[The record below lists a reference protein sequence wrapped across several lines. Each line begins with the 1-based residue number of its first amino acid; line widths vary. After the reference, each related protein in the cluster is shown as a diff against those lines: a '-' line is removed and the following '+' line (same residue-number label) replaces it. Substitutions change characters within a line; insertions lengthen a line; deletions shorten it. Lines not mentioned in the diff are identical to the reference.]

1 MPYVEL
7 HAHSSYSFLDGASLP
22 EELAVRAAE
31 LGYPALALTD
41 HDGVYGSLEFAH
53 AAKHFGVRPI
63 TGAELTLADR
73 SHVTVLV
80 ETAKGYANLCRLI
93 TAAHAH
99 TRPEGKETQ
108 PPADPA
114 LDQALLEEL
123 NEGLVCLSGCAR
135 HGLAVRNP
143 NGAARLARAFGRER
157 FFVEL
162 QRPYERGD
170 ARRNAGL
177 RDLAASLGV
186 PTIVTGDVHA
196 HHLRRAA
203 LQDVL
208 VAIRHRSSLDGCEAE
223 RRGNHEC
230 VLLSPAEMVERF
242 PEDRA
247 AVARTVELAER
258 LRFDLT
264 EELGYRYPD
273 FSDSPEPA
281 IVQLAHVC
289 KRTFED
295 RYPRGHKLRREAR
308 ARLDEELKLIDELGL
323 AGFFLLHW
331 DVLELARECALEVR
345 GRDSPRHA
353 LPPGRGRGSS
363 VGSLVCYLT
372 GLSHVDPVGAE
383 LSLGRFLN
391 RELDSVPDID
401 LDFPRDI
408 REKLI
413 VAVTE
418 RYGREHAA
426 LVASFSTYRSRG
438 AIRDVGKAL
447 GLPYAELERI
457 ARVSEGWNA
466 KRVAEELQQLPDAD
480 RKLLSPRWRAFGE
493 LCHEIAGLPR
503 HISQHPGGM
512 VISSRPL
519 VELVPVQPA
528 AMAGRQMCQWDK
540 DSCADAGFLKID
552 LLGLG
557 MLSAVEDCVDQIA
570 RLQGKPIDLSRIP
583 LDDKAVYEEI
593 QRADTIGDF
602 QIESR
607 AQMQSLLRTR
617 PENID
622 DLTVQVALVRPGPI
636 QGKAVH
642 PYIEHRQRLR
652 EDPSFVPPVD
662 HPLLADCLRST
673 LGVVVFQD
681 QVLEVAIALAG
692 FSVGEAEGLR
702 RAMSRKRSHD
712 ALEAYRERFVE
723 GALRKGVD
731 AETADMVYDKLVGF
745 SGFGFPKSHA
755 AAFGLLAYQSA
766 WLRHHY
772 PAEFLCAL
780 LNAQPMGFYPP
791 ATLVRD
797 GQRRGVETRP
807 PDVNVSAAKCA
818 VEDGAVR
825 IGIDYVNGI
834 GEDRGGGCRRGARAG
849 ANRSPS
855 VRDLAQRTQLSEHGL
870 ETLIVA
876 GACDCFELPRRQLLW
891 QLGLVPRSQSVP
903 GSGGEEK
910 QLALPL
916 DPTAATPELP
926 EPTVWE
932 RMLADYRTTNLS
944 VGVHPHGAPACASA
958 GWRDLLARPRE
969 RAGPR
974 AGGDRGNGC
983 RTAAARDRE
992 RRRLHADRGRVR
1004 PGQPDR
1010 AAVGLR
1016 QAPSDRPR
1024 RAAHPRARPLRTDRA
1039 QPERPRPLAR
1049 DTRAARAPDLAGV
1062 RSGRQPARAPTTS
1075 ATADSVGLRRLL
1087 IGSRCSIER
1096 PSCALRLKAVLTSAT
1111 WVNACGK
1118 LPSWRRVSGSHS
1130 SASRPRSLRRS
1141 RSRSKDLLGLVVPSL
1156 EREIVGE
1163 PEGARE
1169 ERALAGRQPVDGP
1182 CLFVVRCTGRR
1193 ARRAR
1198 GHARS
1203 PRPCRPCAGRPPGGS
1218 RRAGSS
1224 AGSRPAASSRTTA

>member
-1 MPYVEL
+1 MSYVEL
-7 HAHSSYSFLDGASLP
+7 HAHSAYSFLDGASQP
-22 EELAVRAAE
+22 EELAAQAAE

-63 TGAELTLADR
+63 TGAEVTLDGGA
-73 SHVTVLV
+73 HVTLLV
-80 ETAKGYANLCRLI
+80 ETPRGYANLCRLL

-99 TRPEGKETQ
+99 TRPKEGREPL
-108 PPADPA
+108 PPS
-114 LDQALLEEL
+114 LDQSLLEEL
-123 NEGLVCLSGCAR
+123 HDGLVCLSGCAR
-135 HGLAVRNP
+135 DGLAVRDP
-143 NGAARLARAFGRER
+143 NAAARLAGAFRSDD

-170 ARRNAGL
+170 TRRNAAL
-177 RDLAASLGV
+177 RDLAETLHV
-186 PTIVTGDVHA
+186 HTIATGDVHA
-196 HHLRRAA
+196 HDARRAA
-203 LQDVL
+203 LQDIL
-208 VAIRHRSSLDGCEAE
+208 VAIRCRTSLDGCERE
-223 RRGNHEC
+223 RRGNHES
-230 VLLSPAEMVERF
+230 VLAAPQDVFDRF
-242 PEDRA
+242 PDDHG
-247 AVARTVELAER
+247 AVLRTAELAER
-258 LRFDLT
+258 LTFDLT
-264 EELGYRYPD
+264 QELGYRYPD
-273 FSDSPEPA
+273 FSDGVEPA
-281 IVQLAHVC
+281 IVQLRAVC
-289 KRTFED
+289 EHAFVE
-295 RYPRGHKLRREAR
+295 RYSGLNGHKQRVR
-308 ARLDEELKLIDELGL
+308 ARLEEELVLIDELGL

-331 DVLELARECALEVR
+331 EVLELAREIAYEVR
-345 GRDSPRHA
+345 GPGSMRPV

-372 GLSHVDPVGAE
+372 GLSHVDPVANN

-391 RELDSVPDID
+391 RELASVPDID

-413 VAVTE
+413 VRVVE
-418 RYGREHAA
+418 RYGSEHAS
-426 LVASFSTYRSRG
+426 LVAAFATYRSRG

-447 GLPYAELERI
+447 GLPYADLERL
-457 ARVSEGWNA
+457 ARLTDGWNA
-466 KRVAEELQQLPDAD
+466 QRVADEIAALPDAA
-480 RKLLSPRWRAFGE
+480 RKLQSRRWRAFGA
-493 LCHEIAGLPR
+493 LCSEIAGLPR

-519 VELVPVQPA
+519 TELVPVQPA

-557 MLSAVEDCVDQIA
+557 MLSAVEDCVEQIA
-570 RLQGKPIDLSRIP
+570 TLRGEPIDLSRIP
-583 LDDKAVYEEI
+583 LDDKAVYDDI

-607 AQMQSLLRTR
+607 AQMQSLLRTG
-617 PENID
+617 PESLD

-712 ALEAYRERFVE
+712 ALEAYRGRFVA
-723 GALRKGVD
+723 GALHKGVD
-731 AETADMVYDKLVGF
+731 AETADQVYDKLVGF

-772 PAEFLCAL
+772 AAEFLCAL

-807 PDVNVSAAKCA
+807 PDVNVSAAKCS
-818 VEDGAVR
+818 VEDGTVR

-834 GEDRGGGCRRGARAG
+834 GEEDAQAVVEGRGRGEPFRG
-849 ANRSPS
+849 
-855 VRDLAQRTQLSEHGL
+855 VRGPGQRTQLSEHGL
-870 ETLIVA
+870 ETLIVS
-876 GACDCFELPRRQLLW
+876 GACDCFGLPRRQLLW

-903 GSGGEEK
+903 GSGGEKK

-916 DPTAATPELP
+916 EPTAATPELP
-926 EPTVWE
+926 APTVWE

-944 VGVHPHGAPACASA
+944 VGVHPMELLRAHLPKGVLSS
-958 GWRDLLARPRE
+958 RDLE
-969 RAGPR
+969 
-974 AGGDRGNGC
+974 
-983 RTAAARDRE
+983 AA
-992 RRRLHADRGRVR
+992 
-1004 PGQPDR
+1004 PDR
-1010 AAVGLR
+1010 AQVVVAGMAVAR
-1016 QAPSDRPR
+1016 QRPATANGVVFMLIEDEFGAVNLIVPPSVYDKH
-1024 RAAHPRARPLRTDRA
+1024 RAIVRGEPLILARGRF
-1039 QPERPRPLAR
+1039 ERIERNQNVLVRSLETLGPLAR
-1049 DTRAARAPDLAGV
+1049 QVAGEEDV
-1062 RSGRQPARAPTTS
+1062 HAS
-1075 ATADSVGLRRLL
+1075 
-1087 IGSRCSIER
+1087 
-1096 PSCALRLKAVLTSAT
+1096 
-1111 WVNACGK
+1111 
-1118 LPSWRRVSGSHS
+1118 LP
-1130 SASRPRSLRRS
+1130 
-1141 RSRSKDLLGLVVPSL
+1141 
-1156 EREIVGE
+1156 
-1163 PEGARE
+1163 GAHH
-1169 ERALAGRQPVDGP
+1169 
-1182 CLFVVRCTGRR
+1182 F
-1193 ARRAR
+1193 
-1198 GHARS
+1198 GHR
-1203 PRPCRPCAGRPPGGS
+1203 
-1218 RRAGSS
+1218 
-1224 AGSRPAASSRTTA
+1224 